1 MLPDG
6 GLNKFVIIDKVN
18 LVDVTQKL
26 RTMIPVY
33 GSGTGLPKDIDPL
46 CNIQRITLTKDEV
59 ANIVKYFNKISGD
72 TFRRGDATRS
82 GAVDVTGF
90 LERSGGSRINYRQNY
105 LWPTC
110 KTVTNTALGVPA
122 RNIYSS
128 SAIIIDI

>member
-18 LVDVTQKL
+18 LVDVTQNL

-105 LWPTC
+105 LWPNYKRVAKSDATGN
-110 KTVTNTALGVPA
+110 VDSNGVL
-122 RNIYSS
+122 IV
-128 SAIIIDI
+128 DI